1 MKTSSSNSEH
11 QHQHRTPGSHH
22 HNIGSTPS
30 SKAAAGGE
38 SSKFSF
44 PSSVGSS
51 DSPRKTDSAGSK
63 HALAQADR
71 DDTKK
76 YKLQPT
82 SASSEEQSQKANAIR
97 DRLKNLKEKYDMAKK
112 TDDVP
117 LEGKKEVP
125 KISASKEKPSH
136 SGALP
141 FSGKESRQL
150 EKRRE
155 QILSA
160 ESRSEQSSRAG
171 SRNVPLI
178 FQKKDADSST
188 PSTSASNVLSNS
200 KQSSTT
206 TSSSTSTFH
215 LSTPTSASS
224 SFTSST
230 ISNTPTSSKTSSISH
245 TGAQQKKSGPRV
257 VKAEL
262 VSKKEEEV
270 SVDKKVAHN
279 KPKSDKD
286 QSHVKS
292 KAALDVKDNEK
303 GDIASLQKKFSKSEE
318 SGSAGVPSHPV
329 ARVRTHKP
337 SDASKHD
344 KPEFATPVLRK
355 TEETISNTPKA
366 APRKSLAE
374 TAAEK
379 RVPPERPKQAPATAF
394 NVPKDKPPNS
404 ARSSGSGSPPPLPST
419 PPPPL
424 PTSPPPSLPPSA
436 VVNVDVSSPRSKTKS
451 PTPVSK
457 PSGGLSPKAS
467 SEEVSTHA
475 PVKSRVAVSS
485 EAIASTSN
493 KRFSSPAIHDPPLA
507 VLVTPQVKD
516 KGEQQVLNGLLASLA
531 GVRGRAS
538 SVPGIPALPFSTSSS
553 AVSSADL
560 TSAPTPQQSHSPT
573 SIPANNVPSTTTRTE
588 KAELSVSVLPKK
600 TILDAQQDVNKT
612 PGSAVLKDNDPHKKI
627 TNGPRPI
634 SPSGAKVPEALS
646 VLSNLKKVGGSKSSQ
661 STDLTKKT
669 AVSSAKIEMNSHTT
683 PHHTV
688 KKNALSVSKENLND
702 ISKSKPISADIKNQE
717 SQDRI
722 TDANFNTVKLKPVAQ
737 QDQKQN
743 SKTVSTVGF
752 DIQLKKVDD
761 KPDYKKTIAQHMPAA
776 VPELLPATLG
786 YDGPK
791 SGGDG
796 VTKPVDDSAQPS
808 VIPRSSKPQNF
819 YEEDELPDWKAALE
833 ERKKKLRDNN
843 AKSDSPV
850 MKVTEPKEHTAI
862 KEKAKSEDVV
872 ALSENK
878 KVSPRLENDRS
889 DNKTKSPRE
898 KPVIPQLS
906 KTPDKKP
913 GMGLVEANG
922 AVGNKSS
929 INIQLKGKTKSS
941 DWKHDAELKIAAL
954 GGFESEE
961 EDKQASKPKRVL
973 PQTPGVAPVTNS
985 ESETNGDKS
994 KPGAR
999 KEEIEKKSKK
1009 INEVKDKTKDSVPEF
1024 LTGISKLKPVGLT
1037 EESKALT
1044 KTKKDRPAPAPP
1056 VERKEG
1062 EDFRDR
1068 LQNLKRVQGAG
1079 ENFSQNAGQTV
1090 VSKDKI
1096 KPAKPSSQPEENLP
1110 KLTKPLQLGGGSG
1123 GKNTNNN
1130 KSKEGEDPSKTAKNN
1145 SLMESINLTNTS
1157 DIFDEE
1163 NKNYSPQRHS
1173 TPIIENRKTSP
1184 KAKKKKIPFFGKNKK
1199 VIYLA
1204 CTT

>member
-1 MKTSSSNSEH
+1 MYLLERHIEAGKLYHRSCFRHSELSPTNKVYTRSPFLSPSLSKETPPLSPSSHVKTSSSNSEH

-44 PSSVGSS
+44 PSSVASS

-329 ARVRTHKP
+329 AKARTHKP

-355 TEETISNTPKA
+355 TEGTISTTPKA

-379 RVPPERPKQAPATAF
+379 RVPPERPKQAPLLSMCPKTKLQT
-394 NVPKDKPPNS
+394 VPGLRAQDPHHLCHPHHLPLS
-404 ARSSGSGSPPPLPST
+404 PPLP
-419 PPPPL
+419 L
-424 PTSPPPSLPPSA
+424 LLYHLLL
-436 VVNVDVSSPRSKTKS
+436 
-451 PTPVSK
+451 
-457 PSGGLSPKAS
+457 LSMWMY
-467 SEEVSTHA
+467 HLQ
-475 PVKSRVAVSS
+475 
-485 EAIASTSN
+485 EA
-493 KRFSSPAIHDPPLA
+493 R
-507 VLVTPQVKD
+507 
-516 KGEQQVLNGLLASLA
+516 
-531 GVRGRAS
+531 
-538 SVPGIPALPFSTSSS
+538 
-553 AVSSADL
+553 
-560 TSAPTPQQSHSPT
+560 
-573 SIPANNVPSTTTRTE
+573 
-588 KAELSVSVLPKK
+588 
-600 TILDAQQDVNKT
+600 
-612 PGSAVLKDNDPHKKI
+612 
-627 TNGPRPI
+627 
-634 SPSGAKVPEALS
+634 
-646 VLSNLKKVGGSKSSQ
+646 
-661 STDLTKKT
+661 
-669 AVSSAKIEMNSHTT
+669 
-683 PHHTV
+683 
-688 KKNALSVSKENLND
+688 
-702 ISKSKPISADIKNQE
+702 
-717 SQDRI
+717 
-722 TDANFNTVKLKPVAQ
+722 
-737 QDQKQN
+737 
-743 SKTVSTVGF
+743 
-752 DIQLKKVDD
+752 
-761 KPDYKKTIAQHMPAA
+761 
-776 VPELLPATLG
+776 
-786 YDGPK
+786 
-791 SGGDG
+791 
-796 VTKPVDDSAQPS
+796 
-808 VIPRSSKPQNF
+808 
-819 YEEDELPDWKAALE
+819 
-833 ERKKKLRDNN
+833 
-843 AKSDSPV
+843 
-850 MKVTEPKEHTAI
+850 
-862 KEKAKSEDVV
+862 
-872 ALSENK
+872 
-878 KVSPRLENDRS
+878 
-889 DNKTKSPRE
+889 
-898 KPVIPQLS
+898 
-906 KTPDKKP
+906 
-913 GMGLVEANG
+913 
-922 AVGNKSS
+922 
-929 INIQLKGKTKSS
+929 
-941 DWKHDAELKIAAL
+941 
-954 GGFESEE
+954 
-961 EDKQASKPKRVL
+961 
-973 PQTPGVAPVTNS
+973 
-985 ESETNGDKS
+985 
-994 KPGAR
+994 
-999 KEEIEKKSKK
+999 
-1009 INEVKDKTKDSVPEF
+1009 
-1024 LTGISKLKPVGLT
+1024 
-1037 EESKALT
+1037 
-1044 KTKKDRPAPAPP
+1044 
-1056 VERKEG
+1056 
-1062 EDFRDR
+1062 
-1068 LQNLKRVQGAG
+1068 QNLR
-1079 ENFSQNAGQTV
+1079 
-1090 VSKDKI
+1090 
-1096 KPAKPSSQPEENLP
+1096 
-1110 KLTKPLQLGGGSG
+1110 PL
-1123 GKNTNNN
+1123 
-1130 KSKEGEDPSKTAKNN
+1130 
-1145 SLMESINLTNTS
+1145 
-1157 DIFDEE
+1157 
-1163 NKNYSPQRHS
+1163 
-1173 TPIIENRKTSP
+1173 
-1184 KAKKKKIPFFGKNKK
+1184 
-1199 VIYLA
+1199 
-1204 CTT
+1204 